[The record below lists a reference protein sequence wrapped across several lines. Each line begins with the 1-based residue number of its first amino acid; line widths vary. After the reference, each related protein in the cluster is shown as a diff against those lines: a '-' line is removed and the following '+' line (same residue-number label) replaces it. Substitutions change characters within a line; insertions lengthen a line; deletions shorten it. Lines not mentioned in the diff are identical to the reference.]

1 MGLSNKPELKTRNL
15 LPMDGVV
22 NYCSLV
28 FTPEEAD
35 HYMKTLLNNVLWQ
48 HDQAMIFGKRVIT
61 KRQMAWYADEAYSYT
76 YSKITRTALPWLP
89 ELQMIKTHVENAC
102 NETFNSCLLN
112 YYKDGSVGMGWHS
125 DAEIDLIKNGVIA
138 SLSLGAARKF
148 SLRHKENKQSIS
160 VELGH
165 GSLLVMKGTTQTYW
179 QHSLP
184 KTTRVKDYRINLTFR
199 QIRG

>member
-1 MGLSNKPELKTRNL
+1 MITALEHYNQVYNHQIVQRNLGHLTPVKAIKQWYKKKPE
-15 LPMDGVV
+15 
-22 NYCSLV
+22 
-28 FTPEEAD
+28 
-35 HYMKTLLNNVLWQ
+35 
-48 HDQAMIFGKRVIT
+48 IFKKRVYDQT
-61 KRQMAWYADEAYSYT
+61 DLDS
-76 YSKITRTALPWLP
+76 
-89 ELQMIKTHVENAC
+89 
-102 NETFNSCLLN
+102 
-112 YYKDGSVGMGWHS
+112 MGWHS